1 MKLKINFLI
10 IAALAS
16 ISAFGQLDA
25 KKSQELQA
33 KKQKAKE
40 NNTVFWMYD
49 TLYKQGEPYCLFKN
63 KLQSDEGN
71 EYLVQSLKGDE
82 LIYVIEPSD
91 IKKIIGS
98 ITGEV
103 NIEFSFIK
111 EKQKLNIPKKSITT
125 LPNYILEQGLV
136 VGDAGNMAAAK
147 KLLFIYSNENPQ
159 GYTSN
164 VNTDSIKNEEAVM
177 PQVQPQ
183 TKKQDT
189 AKYIPVVRNKNAA
202 LIIED
207 YIIRQDGVIIARYD
221 KSSRTDASADTRTVY
236 IFKSPDW
243 KDVATA
249 TNGGLGSLTWDIEI
263 KGIDK
268 RESLRTSGIPKKS
281 LKQIAEFLVTNNY
294 L

>member
-1 MKLKINFLI
+1 MRLKINFLI
-10 IAALAS
+10 IAVLAS

-25 KKSQELQA
+25 KSSQELQA
-33 KKQKAKE
+33 KKQKAKA

-63 KLQSDEGN
+63 KLQSEEGN
-71 EYLVQSLKGDE
+71 EYLVQSLTGDE
-82 LIYVIEPSD
+82 LIYIMEPSN
-91 IKKIIGS
+91 IKKILGS
-98 ITGEV
+98 ITGDA

-111 EKQKLNIPKKSITT
+111 EKQKLNIPKKSVTT
-125 LPNYILEQGLV
+125 LPNYIVEQNFV
-136 VGDAGNMAAAK
+136 VGNAGNMAAAK
-147 KLLFIYSNENPQ
+147 KLLFIYSDENPQ

-164 VNTDSIKNEEAVM
+164 VSADSIEKEET
-177 PQVQPQ
+177 QVQPQ

-202 LIIED
+202 LVIED
-207 YIIRQDGVIIARYD
+207 YIIRQDGEIIARYD
-221 KSSRTDASADTRTVY
+221 KSSLTDGADTRTVY

-263 KGIDK
+263 KGINK
-268 RESLRTSGIPKKS
+268 HESLRTSGIPKKS
-281 LKQIAEFLVTNNY
+281 LKQIAEFLVNNNY